1 VDPLRFSFQLSD
13 FDLDLLPIDP
23 QVLRSNPGL
32 LRDAV
37 KAYYNAFFK
46 RAGGELNVVMD
57 GDLVSVSWLPAAPD
71 QPETLVDCAVSLLQ
85 QGAYKEAE
93 RILRPL
99 FLRFPDN
106 TAVLY
111 NLGMMLSDQRKI
123 PEALRL
129 LTRLT
134 QLSPT
139 YANGWIALGV
149 ACQRG
154 RDPVA
159 AKEAFQKSLLLEPES
174 PYALR
179 NLGALLASEDPAAS
193 LPLLRRAAELLPED
207 QGALYG
213 YGTALVK
220 SGNVSDGDAY
230 LKRAM
235 DVAPNT
241 QIAELCRKERTEI
254 ANRALRSGAL
264 GGLRMDA
271 VMYCLSAL
279 KQYAELGPEKTQAIT
294 FEIAMLG
301 RSGLDSNDPARK
313 YHLRSLPGTFSGLQL
328 VCLMYVGFKQIE
340 PEMDIG
346 FDLSKEFEAAKSM
359 LQLG

>member
-1 VDPLRFSFQLSD
+1 
-13 FDLDLLPIDP
+13 
-23 QVLRSNPGL
+23 
-32 LRDAV
+32 
-37 KAYYNAFFK
+37 
-46 RAGGELNVVMD
+46 
-57 GDLVSVSWLPAAPD
+57 
-71 QPETLVDCAVSLLQ
+71 VDCAVSLLQ
-85 QGAYKEAE
+85 QGAYEEAE

-99 FLRFPDN
+99 FLRFPDD

-123 PEALRL
+123 PEAVRL

-134 QLSPT
+134 ELSPK

-154 RDPVA
+154 QDPEA
-159 AKEAFQKSLLLEPES
+159 AKDAFQKSLLLEPEN

-179 NLGALLASEDPAAS
+179 NLGALLASEDPASS
-193 LPLLRRAAELLPED
+193 LPFLKRAAELLPED

-241 QIAELCRKERTEI
+241 QIAELCRTERTEI
-254 ANRALRSGAL
+254 ANRGLRSGAL

-279 KQYAELGPEKTQAIT
+279 KQYAELVRKRRRPLLSRLPCWAGVVWIRTILLRN
-294 FEIAMLG
+294 IACEAF
-301 RSGLDSNDPARK
+301 PA
-313 YHLRSLPGTFSGLQL
+313 HSAGCS
-328 VCLMYVGFKQIE
+328 
-340 PEMDIG
+340 
-346 FDLSKEFEAAKSM
+346 SSA
-359 LQLG
+359 